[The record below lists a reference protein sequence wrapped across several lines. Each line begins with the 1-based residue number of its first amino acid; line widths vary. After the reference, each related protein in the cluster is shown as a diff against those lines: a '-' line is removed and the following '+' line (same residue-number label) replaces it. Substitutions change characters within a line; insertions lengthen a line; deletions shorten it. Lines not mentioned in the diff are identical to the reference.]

1 LDVITHLRQS
11 DNAKHY
17 VQLMDTLIQAI
28 VTCRVFKKNR
38 TKNLFSEWVTVSDE
52 AFLILCL
59 VNYEKKWRYQKL
71 QNLMGESPP
80 PSSSDSDEDEE
91 TDDENFED
99 KKPKARNQDRKPR
112 ARYTGKDKGTKKS
125 WSLRGLKAF
134 NEAMIMVK
142 RDRDSNGRHFDNL
155 FLQMMKEKYDKPAA
169 KSKHDKR
176 GAVAMKEEHH
186 ILTDWNI
193 QEFIE
198 FDDKRRAEQGE
209 ARRGEKEH
217 TSNSDS
223 SEPSKHAV

>member
-1 LDVITHLRQS
+1 
-11 DNAKHY
+11 
-17 VQLMDTLIQAI
+17 MDTLIQAI
-28 VTCRVFKKNR
+28 VTCRVFKKKSNQNPFQWMGDSIR
-38 TKNLFSEWVTVSDE
+38 RGISSSVPCKLR
-52 AFLILCL
+52 
-59 VNYEKKWRYQKL
+59 KKWRYQKL

-91 TDDENFED
+91 TDDENVED

-125 WSLRGLKAF
+125 WSLRGLQAF

-142 RDRDSNGRHFDNL
+142 RDRNSNGRHFDNL
-155 FLQMMKEKYDKPAA
+155 FLQMMKEKYDKPVA

-198 FDDKRRAEQGE
+198 FDDKRRAEQGK
-209 ARRGEKEH
+209 ARRGEEEH
-217 TSNSDS
+217 NSNSDN